1 MKIKILAGT
10 IAVVC
15 GVVAIGVYNTKKQE
29 DHGVTLNTHKD
40 LYQPYIKKAKN
51 IVSKMTLDEKIG
63 QMIVPTTT
71 ILIPNPQDAKYLNTL
86 SDKELII
93 KFGLDK
99 IKKYHIG
106 SVLVGGNDVPFDAND
121 PSLKM
126 WQKIARLAKSQY
138 SGPKGTEL
146 LLGTDEVHG
155 NQHVLGSPLF
165 PQNIGL
171 GATHNP
177 KLVREAAK
185 MTAAGTLKS
194 GFNWVY
200 APTVAIAHDY
210 RWGRAYE
217 SFSQDPDVVKTMAY
231 NFVQGMQDVQNKH
244 VTGTLATVKHF
255 IADGRTINGLD
266 EGNAEITDFDELWKT
281 DGAGYRGAINAN
293 AGSMMPSYSSLNGIP
308 MHFGGDK
315 GLLKK
320 ITTTGIDGYK
330 FDGFVVSDYAAISK
344 AQAKYNM
351 LNKQS
356 KISFIDAL
364 SMSINNGVD
373 MIMFGIFNTGIPN
386 HYPKEFLGEQP
397 KNISKNYTEIQ
408 NKVAWPRTMEGY
420 NYSNAE
426 DVLKAIKFAVT
437 QHKIPMSRVDQAV
450 TRIIAV
456 KLAMKPSMKPIMNEK
471 IKQTA
476 LEAAEQSLVL
486 LKNKDKTLP
495 VKISKIKNVVLMGAY
510 DDIGRQNG
518 GWTILWQGFT
528 GNRWWMPG
536 AYDKEHSGAT
546 STLDG
551 LKSDLPK
558 GTRFITNLKENKL
571 RLSRADT
578 IAVIV
583 LSENPYAEY
592 HGDVANNNPLFTDEH
607 KEPQSKFLGLKFSE
621 SQATQIKELKA
632 KGIPIITVIQSGR
645 PMVITAGA
653 DKAPLQNSDALIA
666 AWLPGT
672 SGGQAIANTITG
684 KYKLKSFH
692 TFINGKQYSS
702 NTLPF
707 AWPKDMHEVR
717 NHNYSLFKEG
727 YGLNN

>member
-1 MKIKILAGT
+1 MKIKILVGA
-10 IAVVC
+10 IAVAC
-15 GVVAIGVYNTKKQE
+15 GVVAVGVYSSKKVE
-29 DHGVTLNTHKD
+29 DHGVTINTHKD
-40 LYQPYIKKAKN
+40 LYQPYIQQAKG
-51 IVSKMTLDEKIG
+51 IVSKMTLNEKIG

-71 ILIPNPQDAKYLNTL
+71 IFIPNPADAKYLSGL

-93 KFGLDK
+93 RFGLNK

-106 SVLVGGNDVPFDAND
+106 SVLVGGNDVPFDAGD
-121 PSLKM
+121 PSLEM
-126 WQKIARLAKSQY
+126 WQRLARLAKSQY

-165 PQNIGL
+165 PHNIGL

-177 KLVREAAK
+177 RLVRKAAK
-185 MTAAGTLKS
+185 MTAAGTLES

-210 RWGRAYE
+210 RWGRTYE
-217 SFSQDPDVVKTMAY
+217 SFSQNPDIVKSMAY
-231 NFVQGMQDVQNKH
+231 NFVQGMQDVNHKH
-244 VTGTLATVKHF
+244 ITGTLATVKHF
-255 IADGRTINGLD
+255 IADGRTLNGID
-266 EGNAEITDFDELWKT
+266 EGNAEITDFDELWHT

-315 GLLKK
+315 GLLKQ

-330 FDGFVVSDYAAISK
+330 FDGFVVSDYAAITKS
-344 AQAKYNM
+344 QERYNA
-351 LNKQS
+351 LNKDH
-356 KISFIDAL
+356 KISFIDSMAL
-364 SMSINNGVD
+364 EINSGVD
-373 MIMFGIFNTGIPN
+373 MIMFGTDSNGTAKS
-386 HYPKEFLGEQP
+386 YSKDFLGEQ
-397 KNISKNYTEIQ
+397 SKTMPDDYYNVK
-408 NKVAWPRTMEGY
+408 NKVAWPETMDGG
-420 NYSNAE
+420 NYTNAV
-426 DVLKAIKFAVT
+426 DMLRALKFAVT
-437 QHKIPMSRVDQAV
+437 QHKIPMSRIDDAV

-456 KLAMKPSMKPIMNEK
+456 KLAIKPNMKPIANEEVK
-471 IKQTA
+471 KTA

-495 VKISKIKNVVLMGAY
+495 VNTSKVKNVVLMGDY
-510 DDIGRQNG
+510 NDIGRQNG

-528 GNRWWMPG
+528 GNQWWKVG
-536 AYDKEHSGAT
+536 SEAKEHSGAT
-546 STLDG
+546 TTVEG
-551 LKSDLPK
+551 LKKNLPK
-558 GTRFITNLKENKL
+558 NTNFIINLTDNKYPL
-571 RLSRADT
+571 NKDDT
-578 IAVIV
+578 VAVVV
-583 LSENPYAEY
+583 LSEDPYAEFK
-592 HGDVANNNPLFTDEH
+592 GDVDNNNPLYLSDH
-607 KEPQSKFLGLKFSE
+607 KTQSKFLGLKFNNKQASE
-621 SQATQIKELKA
+621 IKKLKA

-645 PMVITAGA
+645 PLVITAGK

-672 SGGQAIANTITG
+672 SGGQAIANTVTG
-684 KYKLKSFH
+684 KYQLKSFR

-707 AWPKDMHEVR
+707 AWPKDMDEVR